1 VGIARVAVVIL
12 FLSFNYGV
20 RAQTTYEFT
29 PLTPCDQKIE
39 NQFYSICYAFPHRIA
54 KYAVHWLSLKTM
66 SGNQSR
72 TNDYRRDNR
81 VKEAVDAR
89 DYARTGFDR
98 GHLVPAADM
107 KINRMAMSESFFM
120 TNMTPQRPGFNRGI
134 WQSLERALRKR
145 VSEKGSA
152 YIVTAPL
159 LDAGL
164 PQLSKRISIP
174 ESFYKIAYFPKTREM
189 IAYLIP
195 NFSQKG
201 RKISEFRVT
210 VDELE
215 ALTQIDF
222 FSQLEDHL
230 EDRLEAAL

>member
-1 VGIARVAVVIL
+1 MGIARVAVAIL
-12 FLSFNYGV
+12 FLSFNSAPQ
-20 RAQTTYEFT
+20 AQRIRDFT
-29 PLTPCDQKIE
+29 PLTLCDQKLE
-39 NQFYSICYAFPHRIA
+39 NQFYSICYTFTHRVA
-54 KYAVHWLSLKTM
+54 KYAAHWLTLETI

-72 TNDYRRDNR
+72 TNDYRKDNR
-81 VKEAVDAR
+81 VEGAVGAR
-89 DYARTGFDR
+89 DYAKTGFDR

-107 KINRMAMSESFFM
+107 KINRSAMSESFFM

-134 WQSLERALRKR
+134 WQSLERALRKM
-145 VSEKGSA
+145 VKEKGSA
-152 YIVTAPL
+152 YIITAPL

-164 PQLSKRISIP
+164 PQLSKGISIP

-201 RKISEFRVT
+201 RRISEFRIT

-215 ALTQIDF
+215 ALSQIDF

-230 EDRLEAAL
+230 EDRLEASI